1 MIGKFAFAAFA
12 ATSLA
17 LSPRQ
22 SAAQQGAAQ
31 RAADY
36 VTQGNA
42 AYEARNAPEALR
54 DYDRALALDPRNY
67 EALWRAARSG
77 VDLGESE
84 SDATRRAALY
94 KAAADRARLAVQLDS
109 TDANGHFA
117 LARALGRTAL
127 SLGKR
132 DQVRYAGDV
141 RDQAL
146 QCLKIDPKHAGCLDV
161 LGMWNAEVMRLN
173 GFTRMMARNFLG
185 GKVFAEASW
194 PNAKR
199 YLEASVN
206 SDPRRIIHRL
216 DLAGVYTDMEM
227 KPQAR
232 TQLEAV
238 INGELIDY
246 NDPRYKAEAAA
257 NLKRL

>member
-1 MIGKFAFAAFA
+1 MTGKFAAFA
-12 ATSLA
+12 FSAFAATA
-17 LSPRQ
+17 VAFSPKQ
-22 SAAQQGAAQ
+22 LAAQ
-31 RAADY
+31 RSADY
-36 VTQGNA
+36 ISQGNA
-42 AYEARNAPEALR
+42 AYEARNAAEALR
-54 DYDRALALDPRNY
+54 DYDRALALEPRNY
-67 EALWRAARSG
+67 EVLWKAARSG

-84 SDATRRAALY
+84 SDATRRAALF
-94 KAAADRARLAVQLDS
+94 KTAADRARLAVQLDS
-109 TDANGHFA
+109 ADANGHFM

-141 RDQAL
+141 RDQAM
-146 QCLKIDPKHAGCLDV
+146 QCLKIDPNHAGCLDV

-199 YLEASVN
+199 YLEASVT

-216 DLAGVYTDMEM
+216 DLAGVYSDMDM

-232 TQLEAV
+232 AQLQAV

-246 NDPRYKAEAAA
+246 NDPRYKAEAATE
-257 NLKRL
+257 LKRL